1 MSRRARL
8 DARPLEDRTAPAVL
22 ALGLAD
28 GTVEVYPDGRPDG
41 TPVRWAPF
49 PGLAGPVRV
58 AVGDV
63 TGDGVADVVAA
74 AGPGGGPHVKVRDGA
89 TGAERLSA
97 FVFDPG
103 FAGGVTVAAA
113 DLTGD
118 GVDEIVAGA
127 GAGGGPRVV
136 VLSGRDGAPLGSAFA
151 FDPRFRG
158 GVSVGAMDV
167 DRDGAA
173 EVVVG
178 AGTGGGPHV
187 VLLSGPDLSV
197 LRSFFAF
204 DPGLRVGVTVAA
216 ADLGRDGA
224 QDLIVAAGPGGGPH
238 VKVFDPAD
246 LAERASFFAFDAGYA
261 GGVSLAPADLDGDLR
276 NDLLVGQASGAG
288 AIRGFDGDRLAP
300 AGDLGTRAGGVAL
313 GGDLLG
319 SDGGTGAEDR
329 SPSADIPLLERLGRY
344 DPAAGPSGTFVP
356 VAAGSVTG
364 PANLYVIA
372 HGWAPGYRGWV
383 DGYFAGTGEVL
394 KVWQTDPSDPTYPTT
409 SPYNTDD
416 LGPAAA
422 YLLNGMPPP
431 ANTFDVTVSPAG
443 IAKIITDADPAAVV
457 LAYSWLDES
466 ATVGII
472 SSLDAL
478 TGDVN
483 LSEAHTTQNG
493 LRLAAAVGQA
503 VAPSF
508 AAAGGRLHLLGHSH
522 GSKVATVAAAE
533 LARLGTAPE
542 QLTIL
547 DSPESDLTQTFEAAN
562 FNWFFL
568 SQFPTTRD
576 PAAGGTFVDNY
587 ASYFGERY
595 SNVAGAGLANV
606 VDVSLDPFVYTF
618 LDPLEIS
625 TNVSARHTYAATWY
639 AGTTAAGG
647 DGGLAFSP
655 LLNPPPGV
663 PLPALSDQD
672 WGLFSLSDQYEL
684 TGEVPFPPTATVT
697 PVFTPVTFD
706 SSSQSGDVT
715 TTGGLTD
722 PTITLSDADGT
733 ATWSGTFDPATTGT
747 GMTFDYQF
755 AQLGDGDTLT
765 VSVGSELL
773 FVLEGT
779 AAGTVARSAT
789 LSTGTLSPVYFWDY
803 TLTLTLTGGGQAG
816 DAVVTLGNFQQ
827 LTV

>member
-1 MSRRARL
+1 MSPRARL
-8 DARPLEDRTAPAVL
+8 AAHPLEDRAAPAVL
-22 ALGLAD
+22 AVGLAD
-28 GTVEVYPDGRPDG
+28 GTVEVHPDGRPDG
-41 TPVRWAPF
+41 TAVRWAPF

-63 TGDGVADVVAA
+63 TGDGTADVVAA

-97 FVFDPG
+97 FAFDPG
-103 FAGGVTVAAA
+103 FTGGVTVAAA

-118 GVDEIVAGA
+118 GVDEVVAGA

-151 FDPRFRG
+151 FDPGFRG
-158 GVSVGAMDV
+158 GVNVGAVDV

-178 AGTGGGPHV
+178 AGAGGGPHV
-187 VLLSGPDLSV
+187 VLLSGPNLSF

-204 DPGLRVGVTVAA
+204 DPGSRSGVTVAG

-224 QDLIVAAGPGGGPH
+224 PDLIVAAGPGGGPH
-238 VKVFDPAD
+238 VRVIDPAD
-246 LAERASFFAFDAGYA
+246 LAERGSFFAFDAGYA
-261 GGVSLAPADLDGDLR
+261 GGVSLAPADLDGDLL
-276 NDLLVGQASGAG
+276 NDLLVGQAAGAG
-288 AIRGFDGDRLAP
+288 AIRGFGGDDFAP
-300 AGDLGTRAGGVAL
+300 AADLGARAGGVAL

-319 SDGGTGAEDR
+319 SDGGTGTEDLP
-329 SPSADIPLLERLGRY
+329 PSADIPLLERLARY
-344 DPAAGPSGTFVP
+344 DRTSKTFVP
-356 VAAGSVTG
+356 VAAGSVAG
-364 PANLYVIA
+364 PANLYVLA

-383 DGYFAGTGEVL
+383 DGYFAGTGKVL
-394 KVWQTDPSDPTYPTT
+394 KWWQTDPKDPGYAEAA
-409 SPYNTDD
+409 PYNTDG

-431 ANTFDVTVSPAG
+431 ENTFDITVSPDG
-443 IAKIITDADPAAVV
+443 IAKVITDADPAAVV

-466 ATVGII
+466 ATVGVI

-508 AAAGGRLHLLGHSH
+508 ADTGRVHLLGHSH

-533 LARLGTAPE
+533 LARLGTAAE

-547 DSPESDLTQTFEAAN
+547 DSPEDTLTQKFEAAN

-568 SQFPTTRD
+568 RQLAVTRD

-595 SNVAGAGLANV
+595 SNVAGAGLGNV

-618 LDPLEIS
+618 LDPLKIG
-625 TNVSARHTYAATWY
+625 TNVSARHTYAAAWY
-639 AGTTAAGG
+639 AGTTAAPAG

-655 LLNPPPGV
+655 LLHPPPGV
-663 PLPALSDQD
+663 PRPALSDQD
-672 WGLFSLSDQYEL
+672 WGLLSLSDQYVLAE
-684 TGEVPFPPTATVT
+684 EVPFPPVATVT

-706 SSSQSGDVT
+706 SFASTGDVT
-715 TTGGLTD
+715 TSGGGSS
-722 PTITLSDADGT
+722 ITLSDAGGT
-733 ATWSGTFDPATTGT
+733 ATWTGKFDPAVTGT
-747 GMTFDYQF
+747 GMTFGYQF
-755 AQLGDGDTLT
+755 AQLGAGDTLT
-765 VSVGSELL
+765 VSVGGELL
-773 FVLEGT
+773 FVMEGT
-779 AAGTVARSAT
+779 AAGTVARTAT
-789 LSTGTLSPVYFWDY
+789 LSTGTLKPVYIWDY
-803 TLTLTLTGGGQAG
+803 TLTLTLTSGGSAG
-816 DAVVTLGNFQQ
+816 DAAVTLGNFQQ